1 MRRGGGRRSR
11 HAAALDW
18 RCSEPLGRACAA
30 PAPPLRPHVQ
40 LQEARNRAAQLD
52 RADVYLLSDMHPHR
66 RPVNA
71 MALEGPLGFE
81 ARSQHEMY
89 AAVV

>member
-1 MRRGGGRRSR
+1 M
-11 HAAALDW
+11 H
-18 RCSEPLGRACAA
+18 
-30 PAPPLRPHVQ
+30 
-40 LQEARNRAAQLD
+40 LQEARNRAVQLD
-52 RADVYLLSDMHPHR
+52 LADVYFLSNVHPHR
-66 RPVNA
+66 RPVDA

>member
-1 MRRGGGRRSR
+1 MY
-11 HAAALDW
+11 
-18 RCSEPLGRACAA
+18 
-30 PAPPLRPHVQ
+30 
-40 LQEARNRAAQLD
+40 LQEARNRAVQLD
-52 RADVYLLSDMHPHR
+52 RADVYFLSDMHPHR
-66 RPVNA
+66 RPVDA